1 MLKAGKFG
9 IAVVFAALAGC
20 GTPPRLNPVRGTD
33 WVSEDVASA
42 PIAHVDSKSAQ
53 NRAPAAP
60 AVVSP
65 ATIPAATS
73 SAPLASLALTPT
85 LSEGRQTWVP
95 LQQWCKANGLPALM
109 LVSGGPPPT
118 YALYTANGNF
128 TLGAGSRVMSWDRMQ
143 LSLGFAP
150 QVIGGELYL
159 HSLDLKKTLRPLATG
174 MPKLASVSRIIIDP
188 GHGGENAGTRSVA
201 ANRHE
206 KEFTLDWAER
216 LGSLLSADGWQVV
229 LTRTSDVDL
238 SLSNRTAIADSH
250 KAELFISLHFNSAA
264 PDEAEA
270 GLETYCL
277 TPAGMPSTV
286 TRGFPDDASLVFP
299 NNSFDQQNLQVAAG
313 IHRALLQVN
322 GSRDRGV
329 RKARFLG
336 VLRNQKRP
344 AILIEGGYLSNPR
357 EARLIAEPA
366 YRQKLAEAVAQG
378 LASVLGH
385 YPERG
390 PVAPSAQPQTGRAEA
405 KNQEGRKSQVKDF
418 GD

>member
-1 MLKAGKFG
+1 LHAHNGVMLKAGQFG
-9 IAVVFAALAGC
+9 MALVFAALAGC

-42 PIAHVDSKSAQ
+42 PVARADSKPVQ
-53 NRAPAAP
+53 GRAPATP
-60 AVVSP
+60 FLGSP
-65 ATIPAATS
+65 ATIPAVTSTPPLGFLAATNPPG
-73 SAPLASLALTPT
+73 AD
-85 LSEGRQTWVP
+85 GQTWVS
-95 LQQWCKANGLPALM
+95 LERWCKANGLPQPM
-109 LVSGGPPPT
+109 VVSAGPPPT
-118 YALYTANGNF
+118 YAIYTLNGNF
-128 TLGAGSRVMSWDRMQ
+128 TLRTGSRVMTCDRMQ

-159 HSLDLKKTLRPLATG
+159 HSLDLKKTLRPLAIG
-174 MPKLASVSRIIIDP
+174 MPKLASVNQIIIDP
-188 GHGGENAGTRSVA
+188 GHGGENAGTRSAV

-216 LGSLLSADGWQVV
+216 LGSLLSTDGWEVV

-250 KAELFISLHFNSAA
+250 KADLFISLHFNSAA
-264 PDEAEA
+264 PNDAEA

-286 TRGFPDDASLVFP
+286 TRGFPDDASLVFL
-299 NNSFDQQNLQVAAG
+299 NNSFDQQNLQVAAAV
-313 IHRALLQVN
+313 HRAMLQMN

-329 RKARFLG
+329 RRARFLG

-378 LASVLGH
+378 LVSVLGAH
-385 YPERG
+385 RERE
-390 PVAPSAQPQTGRAEA
+390 PIADA
-405 KNQEGRKSQVKDF
+405 KNR
-418 GD
+418 